1 MILTC
6 PKCSARFL
14 VDDAALRPAGR
25 EVRCGRCRHQWFA
38 PPPESDAEAL
48 PVRPAREPRVE
59 PKFEIPF
66 DEPRP
71 AYSSAANLPALP
83 RRRRRPVRAVLGWI
97 LFGLVVLGIGFAV
110 VQRDRIVAVYP
121 AARAVF
127 GAFGLPLPSPGEG
140 LQISDLTSSRTI
152 QDGVPILVSEGRI
165 TNTTQAPRRV
175 PGLRGAL
182 RDASGQEL
190 QSWTFTAPQSTLAPG
205 ASVPF
210 RVELRQPATQAAELS
225 ITFQG
230 D

>member
-1 MILTC
+1 MV
-6 PKCSARFL
+6 K
-14 VDDAALRPAGR
+14 
-25 EVRCGRCRHQWFA
+25 A
-38 PPPESDAEAL
+38 PF
-48 PVRPAREPRVE
+48 EPRVE
-59 PKFEIPF
+59 PKFEVPF

-71 AYSSAANLPALP
+71 SYAGPSNLPALT
-83 RRRRRPVRAVLGWI
+83 RRRRRPFRAVAGWI

-110 VQRDRIVAVYP
+110 VQRDRIAAVYP
-121 AARAVF
+121 ASRDIF
-127 GAFGLPLPSPGEG
+127 SAFGLPVSSPGDG

-165 TNTTQAPRRV
+165 TNTTLVPRRV

-182 RDASGQEL
+182 RDANGQEL
-190 QSWTFTAPQSTLAPG
+190 QSWTFTAPQSMLDPG

-210 RVELRQPATQAAELS
+210 RVELRQPAVQAAELS